1 MTVLDVY
8 NLQKEKVSEV
18 ELKEDVFSVPIK
30 KHVLHQVVV
39 AQLAGRRSG
48 TAAVKNRAAVKASTA
63 KLWRQKGT
71 GRARVGMASSPTRKG
86 GGVAFGPSPRKYD
99 QKVHKKVK
107 KAALRMALSDKVLCE
122 QLFVIEDFT
131 LPEIK
136 TKRFVEVINQFDVR
150 KALIVTHEKSEN
162 LEKSSKN
169 VQKVKVMRYEGLNV
183 YDILKYDHLFLERIA
198 VEKIEEALGS

>member
-48 TAAVKNRAAVKASTA
+48 TAASKNRAAVKGSTA

-71 GRARVGMASSPTRKG
+71 GRARVGRASSPTRKG

-99 QKVHKKVK
+99 QKVPKKVK

-122 QLFVIEDFT
+122 QVFVIDDFT

-136 TKRFVEVINQFDVR
+136 TKRFIEVINQFDVR
-150 KALIVTHEKSEN
+150 KALIVTHDKSEN

-169 VQKVKVMRYEGLNV
+169 VQKVKVMRFEGLNV
-183 YDILKYDHLFLERIA
+183 YDILKYDFLFLERIA

>member
-18 ELKEDVFSVPIK
+18 ELKENVFSVPIK

-48 TAAVKNRAAVKASTA
+48 TAATKNRAAVKGSTA

-71 GRARVGMASSPTRKG
+71 GRARVGRASSPTRKG

-99 QKVHKKVK
+99 QKVPKKVK

-122 QLFVIEDFT
+122 QLFVIDDFA

-150 KALIVTHEKSEN
+150 KALIVTHDKSEN

-169 VQKVKVMRYEGLNV
+169 VQKVKVMRFEGLNV
-183 YDILKYDHLFLERIA
+183 YDILKYDYLFLERIA

>member
-48 TAAVKNRAAVKASTA
+48 TAAVKNRAAVKASGA

-71 GRARVGMASSPTRKG
+71 GRARAGKASSPTRRG

-99 QKVHKKVK
+99 QKVPKKVK

-122 QLFVIEDFT
+122 QLFVIDDFS

-150 KALIVTHEKSEN
+150 KALIVTHDKSEN

-183 YDILKYDHLFLERIA
+183 YDVLKYDHLFLERVA

>member
-71 GRARVGMASSPTRKG
+71 GRARVGRASSPTRKG
-86 GGVAFGPSPRKYD
+86 GGVAFGPSPRNYD
-99 QKVHKKVK
+99 QKVPKKVK

-122 QLFVIEDFT
+122 QLFVIDDFA

-150 KALIVTHEKSEN
+150 KALIVTHDKSEN
-162 LEKSSKN
+162 LERSSKN

-198 VEKIEEALGS
+198 VKKIEEALGS

>member
-18 ELKEDVFSVPIK
+18 ELKAEIFAVPIK

-48 TAAVKNRAAVKASTA
+48 TAAVKNRAAVKSSGA

-71 GRARVGMASSPTRKG
+71 GRARVGRGSSPTRKG
-86 GGVAFGPSPRKYD
+86 GGVAFGPSPRKFD
-99 QKVHKKVK
+99 QKIPKKVRK
-107 KAALRMALSDKVLCE
+107 SALRMALSDKVLCD
-122 QLFVIEDFT
+122 QLIVIDDFA

-136 TKRFVEVINQFDVR
+136 TKKFAEAMDQFDIR
-150 KALIVTHEKSEN
+150 KALIVTHGKSEN

-169 VQKVKVMRYEGLNV
+169 VPTVKVMRYEGLNV
-183 YDILKYDHLFLERIA
+183 YDVLKYDHLFLERVAI
-198 VEKIEEALGS
+198 EKIEEALGS